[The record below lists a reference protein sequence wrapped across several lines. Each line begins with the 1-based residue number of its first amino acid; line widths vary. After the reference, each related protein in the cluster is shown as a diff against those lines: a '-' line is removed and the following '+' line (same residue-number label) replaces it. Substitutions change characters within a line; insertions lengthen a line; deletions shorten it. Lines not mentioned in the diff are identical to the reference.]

1 MIATTAIAAL
11 IMWLLLAE
19 PLLGRA
25 AHRRLLAALDN
36 GDVDA
41 RRRFYLGWTWQG
53 WALVLVTLALTLG
66 VCGWTPVQLG
76 LRLPQLTA
84 QLPFGF
90 VAGVCMALLAGALTG
105 VVMAR
110 KSSSTRATKA
120 PPRVAGGDKVLRMLP
135 HTRRER
141 WAFAALAITA
151 GIGEE
156 LVWRGFGLGAL
167 QLWLPHASTALLIVL
182 LAVSFGWAHLYQ
194 GLVGMLAT
202 GLIGALMAGL
212 YLATGSLLLPMLL
225 HALLDLRALLI
236 PTAAS
241 ATTGSTA

>member
-1 MIATTAIAAL
+1 MIATIALAAL
-11 IMWLLLAE
+11 VAWLLLAE

-25 AHRRLLAALDN
+25 AHRRLLAALDD
-36 GDVDA
+36 GDADA
-41 RRRFYLGWTWQG
+41 RRRFYLSWTWQG
-53 WALVLVTLALTLG
+53 WSLVLITLLLTLG
-66 VCGWTPVQLG
+66 LCGWTPAQLG
-76 LRLPQLTA
+76 LRLPQLTT
-84 QLPFGF
+84 QLPLGF
-90 VAGVCMALLAGALTG
+90 VAGVCMAMLAGALTG

-110 KSSSTRATKA
+110 KSSSTHTAKA
-120 PPRVAGGDKVLRMLP
+120 PSRVAGGDKVLRMLP

-141 WAFAALAITA
+141 RAFAALAITA
-151 GIGEE
+151 GLGEE

-167 QLWLPHASTALLIVL
+167 QLWLPHASAALLIVL
-182 LAVSFGWAHLYQ
+182 LAAGFGWAHLYQ

-225 HALLDLRALLI
+225 HTLLDLRALLI
-236 PTAAS
+236 PTTAS

>member
-1 MIATTAIAAL
+1 MIATIAIAVL
-11 IMWLLLAE
+11 VTWLLLVE
-19 PLLGRA
+19 PVLGRV

-36 GDVDA
+36 GDTDA
-41 RRRFYLGWTWQG
+41 RQHFYLSWTWQG
-53 WALVLVTLALTLG
+53 WALVLVTLLLTLG
-66 VCGWTPVQLG
+66 LCGWTPAQLG

-84 QLPFGF
+84 QVPFGF

-110 KSSSTRATKA
+110 KSSGTRSARV

-167 QLWLPHASTALLIVL
+167 QLWLPHASTGLLIVL
-182 LAVSFGWAHLYQ
+182 LAVGFGWAHLYQ

-212 YLATGSLLLPMLL
+212 YLATGCLLLPMLL
-225 HALLDLRALLI
+225 HTLLDLRALLI
-236 PTAAS
+236 PTAVS
-241 ATTGSTA
+241 ATAGPTA